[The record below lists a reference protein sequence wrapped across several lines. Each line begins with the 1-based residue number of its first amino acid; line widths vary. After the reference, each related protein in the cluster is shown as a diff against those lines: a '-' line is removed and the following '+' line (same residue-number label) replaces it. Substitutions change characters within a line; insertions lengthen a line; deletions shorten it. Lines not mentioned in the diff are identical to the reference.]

1 VIDPNVQEVSKQ
13 LFLRMLKGQSKYG
26 TNTTRE
32 DLSSLDWLQ
41 HLQEE
46 LLDAAVYIQVL
57 KGKLNY
63 DNIK

>member
-1 VIDPNVQEVSKQ
+1 VIDPNVQAVSEQ
-13 LFLRMLKGQSKYG
+13 LYLRMLKGQSKYG